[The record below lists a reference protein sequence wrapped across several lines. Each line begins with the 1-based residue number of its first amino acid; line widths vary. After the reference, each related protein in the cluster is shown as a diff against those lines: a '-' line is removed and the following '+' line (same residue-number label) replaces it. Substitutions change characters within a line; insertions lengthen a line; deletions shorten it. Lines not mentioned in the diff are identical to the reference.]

1 MEQIFVSAPP
11 QVFLAISLG
20 LLCSAFVLFYLVPA
34 VSLGANLRQMQ
45 RALANELSG
54 ATGIAP
60 EDVSIA
66 DPMLQQEWW
75 RYCKNLSP
83 RLDTGGEAITFS
95 TDVHAASVLSSKN
108 VVEQRVHVQYFQYF
122 PRVIIAI
129 AVAQAGV
136 SLIDAFSVGGQSLA
150 QIPFARSTL
159 VFAAAVAGLG
169 LLIALLK
176 FLTLS
181 WLETILAT
189 ICTHADA
196 LYFSPKA
203 SGAAGGTSLEAQEAM
218 LKKEVAEILCAPLEN
233 LGSQQT
239 ASFERLFQCIT
250 QLQLGTTEVIAG
262 ERDALTARIEELSA
276 RLADDTKA
284 IADFHLATAQQLS
297 EQARHALDAFATDAQ
312 MHGEAIKTASEGEI
326 SRFCAEARRSVES
339 LSDAA
344 ALHREAIQSSTDN
357 IRGAANEL
365 ATTVSRASESA
376 ANVQEAASSF
386 LRAGLGLSSVFDK
399 STGLAK
405 ELSLATD
412 SLTAATEDI
421 GEMTGSYRASREAFS
436 AIAAELQAVLAPVRQ
451 DMAARTDLGKQL
463 ETASGKLIELQEQL
477 SKRADEHVRT
487 VALAVSAINEP
498 TSEIRTSVAELKRS
512 TAQLAAI
519 ADGFAPRADDG
530 RWNHLDTTQ
539 AQLEQAL
546 EEFRRAPLRQRAV

>member
-169 LLIALLK
+169 L
-176 FLTLS
+176 
-181 WLETILAT
+181 LAT